1 MLLNSLKIII
11 SHVLKMTFHNFLFCK
26 FYSSMERKRKKMLR
40 RMRKKIG
47 KRSGFLD
54 MLIGHKGKLDLAVKK
69 ASDGYKNQQ
78 ILVQWELNCLHP
90 KESVREITAR
100 NIYIL
105 LFQAPEGNASI
116 VCCFTEYV
124 FSHILSSFA

>member
-26 FYSSMERKRKKMLR
+26 FYSSMERKRKKKTLR

-69 ASDGYKNQQ
+69 ASDGYKNQ
-78 ILVQWELNCLHP
+78 
-90 KESVREITAR
+90 
-100 NIYIL
+100 
-105 LFQAPEGNASI
+105 
-116 VCCFTEYV
+116 
-124 FSHILSSFA
+124 